1 MIEVENLSKRYGEK
15 LAAGGLDFVVRP
27 GIVTGFLGPN
37 GAGRLDGVT
46 KTCQSGVPPALAQ
59 ISMGVAAGEV
69 VAVMSPSG
77 CGRLIADTTVEE
89 FVARAGGSA
98 VGGVRDADI
107 VHAIAP
113 DAAIRRPA
121 YSAAFH
127 AMTTGT
133 NTVRFPTG
141 TITGYRAASGWNPVT
156 GWEAPDAQVLIRFLF
171 VTASGPLGRQRS

>member
-69 VAVMSPSG
+69 VAVMGPSG
-77 CGRLIADTTVEE
+77 CGKSTPTIPPPPR
-89 FVARAGGSA
+89 
-98 VGGVRDADI
+98 RD
-107 VHAIAP
+107 VMHP
-113 DAAIRRPA
+113 MFNS
-121 YSAAFH
+121 YSRH
-127 AMTTGT
+127 
-133 NTVRFPTG
+133 R
-141 TITGYRAASGWNPVT
+141 
-156 GWEAPDAQVLIRFLF
+156 
-171 VTASGPLGRQRS
+171 